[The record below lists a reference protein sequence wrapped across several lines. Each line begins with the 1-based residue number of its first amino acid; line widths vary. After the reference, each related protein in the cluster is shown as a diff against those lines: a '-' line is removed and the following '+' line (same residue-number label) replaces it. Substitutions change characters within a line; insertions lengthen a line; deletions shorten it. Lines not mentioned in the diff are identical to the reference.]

1 MIKGFLNLLV
11 FFSFAIGFSQSN
23 QLWQGYFSFN
33 QITDLSE
40 SPEKIYASSEN
51 SFFSKS
57 LVTND
62 ITTTTS
68 VDGLKAETISALYHS
83 NIVNKTFVGNQNG
96 LLLVVNADG
105 SILYKKGILDE
116 VPVSPLIKKINHFL
130 EFNDK
135 LYISCDYGIT
145 VFDLI
150 TFEFGDTYYIGNG
163 GQQIKIFQTTIYN
176 NEIYAVTETNGIK
189 KALLTNPNLVDY
201 SQWQVFDSGSWNGIT
216 TIQNKLV
223 ALNANGRVYKHN
235 GVSFDEIL
243 NLSQTGLDIRT
254 NSDNLIVTSLNNV
267 YVLNSSFQQIA
278 HIYSSQVTTIPV
290 TFSCATIIDNTIY
303 IGTNENGILSSTIS
317 NPTNF
322 EFIIPDGPVR
332 NKIFRLKKSSTALWV
347 LYGRYDRGYNPYYP
361 PDGLGQYPISKYNS
375 NSGWN
380 EIPYSSLFGAKSL
393 SNITFN
399 PKNEKQFYVSSYFS
413 GLLKVDNEIPTLLY
427 NQTNTGTD
435 GLQSLT
441 LSPPNPSYID
451 IRTNGPAYD
460 KNGDLWMTNNFVT
473 KPLKVLRSGGQWQ
486 SFDFTSS
493 VSAQDLKD
501 TSYGLL
507 VIDKNNTKWIAE
519 DRSGLMAFN
528 ENYNNKFITIKSGTS
543 GNLPDDD
550 VRSVAIDNR
559 NQVWIGTTRGLR
571 IIPSVDSFISE
582 TEIQS
587 KPIIILEN
595 NLAQELFYEQFIL
608 DITVDGANRK
618 WVSIADSGV
627 YLISPN
633 GQETIY
639 HFTKDNSPLPSDNV
653 NDVEIDGISGEVYF
667 ATDKGLVSF
676 KGTSTK
682 PSDDLSG
689 VYVYPNP
696 VRPEYEG
703 TVKIS
708 ALTNKA
714 VVKITDIEGN
724 LVFET
729 TSEGGTI
736 EWDTTAFGKYK
747 VASGVYI
754 ILVSAQDGID
764 TIVKKVMIIR

>member
-375 NSGWN
+375 NSGWS